1 MELKKIDNYRW
12 MIPRHEGMNVPG
24 IIYASERMME
34 HIKREK
40 ALDQVKNVAFLPGI
54 VKASIAMPDIHWGY
68 GFSIGGVAAFD
79 IDGGILSPGGIGYDI
94 NCGVRVLKTNL
105 NKRDIEGKIDTLV
118 AGLYQ
123 NIPSGVGSKGK
134 IRISNQQVK
143 DVLEKGSGWAIK
155 HGYGEERDAVH
166 TEENGCME
174 GADPDKVSFRALE
187 RGAPQLGTL
196 GAGNHFMEIQEV
208 EEVYDEKAAQV
219 FGLSK
224 GQITVMIH
232 CGSRG
237 LGHQVCDDY
246 IKVMDGASRKYK
258 IALRDRQLVCAP
270 IGTPEADDY
279 FCAMKAAA
287 NFAWANRQC
296 IMHWTRDTFE
306 KILAMSPRDLGMEL
320 IYDVAHNIG
329 KVEEHIVDG
338 KKKTVC
344 VHRKGATRSFPSSRQ
359 EVPEDYRATGQPVL
373 IPGTMG
379 TNSYILVGTER
390 ALEETWGSTC
400 HGAGR
405 IMSRHEALKKERGER
420 LIDELG
426 GKGIRVRSKS
436 YKTLAEE
443 SPRAYKNVDE
453 VVNTCHG
460 ADISRKVAKLRPIG
474 VVKG

>member
-1 MELKKIDNYRW
+1 MR
-12 MIPRHEGMNVPG
+12 VPG
-24 IIYASERMME
+24 IIYASEKILQ
-34 HIKREK
+34 HIRKEK

-54 VKASIAMPDIHWGY
+54 VKASIAMPDLHWGY

-79 IDGGILSPGGIGYDI
+79 TDGGVISPGGIGYDI
-94 NCGVRVLKTNL
+94 NCGVRVLRTKL
-105 NKRDIEGKIDTLV
+105 KKKDIEGKIDTLI

-134 IRISNQQVK
+134 IRISTQQVK
-143 DVLEKGSGWAIK
+143 NVLAEGSLWAIK
-155 HGYGEERDAVH
+155 HGYGENRDADH

-174 GADPDKVSFRALE
+174 GADADKVSYRALE

-208 EEVYDEKAAQV
+208 EEVYDEKSAQV
-219 FGLSK
+219 FGLFK

-246 IKVMDGASRKYK
+246 IKVMDRASRKYK

-296 IMHWTRDTFE
+296 IMHWTRETFE
-306 KILAMSPRDLGMEL
+306 KILGMPPKELGMEL

-329 KVEEHIVDG
+329 KIEEHITDG
-338 KKKTVC
+338 KKKVVC
-344 VHRKGATRSFPSSRQ
+344 IHRKGATRSFPASRP
-359 EVPEDYRATGQPVL
+359 EIPEDYREVGQPVL

-379 TNSYILVGTER
+379 TNSYILVGTEK

-405 IMSRHEALKKERGER
+405 IMSRHQALKTERGER
-420 LIDELG
+420 LISELG
-426 GKGIRVRSKS
+426 RKGIKIRSKS

-453 VVNTCHG
+453 VVDTCHG
-460 ADISRKVAKLRPIG
+460 ADISRKVAKLRPLG

>member
-12 MIPRHEGMNVPG
+12 MIPRHDGMRVPG
-24 IIYASERMME
+24 IIYTSEKMLQY
-34 HIKREK
+34 IKRDDS
-40 ALDQVKNVAFLPGI
+40 LDQVKNVAFLPGI
-54 VKASIAMPDIHWGY
+54 LKYSIAMPDIHRGY

-79 IDGGILSPGGIGYDI
+79 IDGGVISPGGIGYDI
-94 NCGVRVLKTNL
+94 NCGVRVLRTKL
-105 NKRDIEGKIDTLV
+105 KKKDIEGKIDTLI

-143 DVLEKGSGWAIK
+143 NVLEEGSLWAIN
-155 HGYGEERDAVH
+155 HGYGEKRDADH

-174 GADPDKVSFRALE
+174 GADADKVSYRALE
-187 RGAPQLGTL
+187 RGAPQLCTL

-296 IMHWTRDTFE
+296 IMHWTRETFE
-306 KILAMSPRDLGMEL
+306 KILGMSPKELGMEL
-320 IYDVAHNIG
+320 IYDVSHNIG
-329 KVEEHIVDG
+329 KIEEHIVDG
-338 KKKTVC
+338 KKMTVC
-344 VHRKGATRSFPSSRQ
+344 IHRKGATRSFPPSRP
-359 EVPEDYRATGQPVL
+359 EVPEDYREVGQPVL

-379 TNSYILVGTER
+379 TNSYILVGTEK
-390 ALEETWGSTC
+390 ALEDTWGSTC

-405 IMSRHEALKKERGER
+405 IMSRHQALKTERAEN
-420 LIDELG
+420 LIRELG
-426 GKGIRVRSKS
+426 GKGIKIQSKS

-453 VVNTCHG
+453 VVDTCHG
-460 ADISRKVAKLRPIG
+460 ADISRKVAKLRPLG